1 MTTTADSSAERPVI
15 EALGAALSA
24 LDARAPNARIAV
36 AFSGGVDSSVLLDA
50 VVRVA
55 GAPRVVALHVHHGLS
70 PHADAWLAQCDAF
83 ARERGV
89 EFDARRVEVSRASGV
104 SVEAAARDARYRA
117 LDAMCAAHD
126 IHVLWLA
133 QHADD
138 QAETVL
144 LQLLRGAGLAGLA
157 AMAPEFLA
165 TGAAATRV
173 RPLLHLLRAQLDHYA
188 SARKLRWIDD
198 ESNADTRYARNALRH
213 QVMPAL
219 AVHFPGFRDALARTA
234 AHAASAQRL
243 LDTLARID
251 METASRDE
259 GRALDQHALLALDD
273 DRALNLLRYW
283 MRTLGFVAASN
294 ARLAD
299 ALRQLREVGAG
310 RDGHRL
316 RIDHAGHALRGY
328 RGLVYWEAGDS
339 SEPADET
346 ALVER
351 EISELTW
358 RGEAVW
364 HLPQWRGTFVFAMVD
379 ATADA
384 AGVSHGTASHIEAVD
399 TVPLSVLQRAPLSAR
414 ARRGGERMRA
424 SASNAPGRTLKN
436 LFQERGIP
444 AWKRD
449 VPLLYVGD
457 ELLFVPLIGVN
468 RATVREA
475 SSIGEARVKIIWRE
489 DLLIA

>member
-1 MTTTADSSAERPVI
+1 MTTTADSSAERLVI
-15 EALGAALSA
+15 EALGAALRG
-24 LDARAPNARIAV
+24 LDPSARIAV

-50 VVRVA
+50 AVRVA
-55 GAPRVVALHVHHGLS
+55 GASRCIALHVHHGLS
-70 PHADAWLAQCDAF
+70 PHADAWLAHCEAF

-89 EFDARRVEVSRASGV
+89 EFDARRVEVSRAPGV
-104 SVEAAARDARYRA
+104 SIEAAARDARYRA
-117 LDAMCAAHD
+117 LDAMCATHGIRA
-126 IHVLWLA
+126 LWLA

-157 AMAPEFLA
+157 AMAPGLLPA
-165 TGAAATRV
+165 GASATRV
-173 RPLLHLLRAQLDHYA
+173 RPLLHLLRAQLEHYA
-188 SARKLRWIDD
+188 SVRKLRWIDD

-213 QVMPAL
+213 RVMPAL

-243 LDTLARID
+243 LDTLARAD
-251 METASRDE
+251 MESASRDE
-259 GRALDQHALLALDD
+259 GRALAHDVLLALDD

-283 MRTLGFVAASN
+283 MRTLGFVAASS
-294 ARLAD
+294 ARVAD

-310 RDGHRL
+310 QDGHRL
-316 RIDHAGHALRGY
+316 RIDHAGHALRSY

-351 EISELTW
+351 EISELVW
-358 RGEAVW
+358 QGQEVW
-364 HLPQWRGTFVFAMVD
+364 HLPQWRGTFVFAVVD
-379 ATADA
+379 AAAASGVAGASPEAPADE
-384 AGVSHGTASHIEAVD
+384 GFD
-399 TVPLSVLQRAPLSAR
+399 TVPVSILQRASLSVR
-414 ARRGGERMRA
+414 ARRGGERLRVGA
-424 SASNAPGRTLKN
+424 PNAPGRTLKN

-449 VPLLYVGD
+449 VPLLYIGN

-468 RATVREA
+468 CGALRDA
-475 SSIGEARVKIIWRE
+475 SPEREARVKIVWRE